1 MAVCAAANDS
11 VMRLSRRDRVILFA
25 PAAVLLTGWLIL
37 PAVLGLLAS
46 LTDYSPF
53 AQAVH
58 LSGLTN
64 YAAVL
69 SDHLFTAAVR
79 NVAVLTMVA
88 VPFELAIG
96 FGLAYLLRG
105 PIWGRRLW
113 RVLLLLPWLVSPIAS
128 GVMWHF
134 LLGPT
139 RGILNFALGWI
150 GRPELASPTGD
161 IRLALPTTIAVEI
174 WRVAPLVTFLL
185 LPGVM
190 SGMRAQRRRDR
201 TVRVLLLV
209 AALGIF
215 VLPLVWTALAA
226 LGVQANNSSSPP
238 SFHGPP
244 TLDHFS
250 EVGLAEPSFWQELFT
265 STAAAACA
273 AVLAV
278 AAALLT
284 AYGLARSR
292 FPGDRLIIQWFLVL
306 ASLPAM
312 AYVIPLSD
320 LMRRAH
326 LIDTFAGVVLTEAAV
341 TTPLAIYVLYGAL
354 VQLSTER

>member
-1 MAVCAAANDS
+1 MAVCAVANNS

-25 PAAVLLTGWLIL
+25 PAALLLTGWLIL

-58 LSGLTN
+58 LTGLTN
-64 YAAVL
+64 YATVL

-88 VPFELAIG
+88 VPLELAIG

-105 PIWGRRLW
+105 PIWGRGLW

-185 LPGVM
+185 LPGFASIPGDRWEDATL
-190 SGMRAQRRRDR
+190 SGASWMRTALDVVVPALRP
-201 TVRVLLLV
+201 LLLAITMLLIGLSLGTFDAV
-209 AALGIF
+209 LILTGGGPGTSTVTPALYSYNQAFG
-215 VLPLVWTALAA
+215 
-226 LGVQANNSSSPP
+226 ANNWPLGAASAWLIAA
-238 SFHGPP
+238 GV
-244 TLDHFS
+244 LGA
-250 EVGLAEPSFWQELFT
+250 GL
-265 STAAAACA
+265 
-273 AVLAV
+273 VYV
-278 AAALLT
+278 
-284 AYGLARSR
+284 GLARSR
-292 FPGDRLIIQWFLVL
+292 
-306 ASLPAM
+306 AS
-312 AYVIPLSD
+312 
-320 LMRRAH
+320 
-326 LIDTFAGVVLTEAAV
+326 
-341 TTPLAIYVLYGAL
+341 
-354 VQLSTER
+354 

>member
-1 MAVCAAANDS
+1 
-11 VMRLSRRDRVILFA
+11 
-25 PAAVLLTGWLIL
+25 
-37 PAVLGLLAS
+37 
-46 LTDYSPF
+46 
-53 AQAVH
+53 
-58 LSGLTN
+58 
-64 YAAVL
+64 
-69 SDHLFTAAVR
+69 
-79 NVAVLTMVA
+79 
-88 VPFELAIG
+88 
-96 FGLAYLLRG
+96 
-105 PIWGRRLW
+105 
-113 RVLLLLPWLVSPIAS
+113 
-128 GVMWHF
+128 
-134 LLGPT
+134 
-139 RGILNFALGWI
+139 
-150 GRPELASPTGD
+150 
-161 IRLALPTTIAVEI
+161 
-174 WRVAPLVTFLL
+174 
-185 LPGVM
+185 M

-292 FPGDRLIIQWFLVL
+292 FAGDRLIIQWFLVL

-312 AYVIPLSD
+312 AATAPDSPVTTSVVIPARSALC
-320 LMRRAH
+320 LKRGRRPVISRPARH
-326 LIDTFAGVVLTEAAV
+326 
-341 TTPLAIYVLYGAL
+341 
-354 VQLSTER
+354 